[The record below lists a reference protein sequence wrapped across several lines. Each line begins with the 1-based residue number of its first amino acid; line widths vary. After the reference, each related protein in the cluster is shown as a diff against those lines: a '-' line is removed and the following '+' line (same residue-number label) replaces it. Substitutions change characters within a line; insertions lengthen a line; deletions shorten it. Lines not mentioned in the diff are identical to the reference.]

1 MFGGIKKTNH
11 PFFHGCTRILCYGA
25 KGKGQLCRSLTF
37 GLLKSGVDFLFL
49 VQISLTSIFKMAK
62 WHLAPLAF
70 DIQVTMDRTA
80 LNLSCMKHGTMFP
93 HISSWQKG
101 CHISPWVQIPVLCL
115 DCSWGAY
122 CPHGRMLP
130 LAAVLSSIPTFWK

>member
-1 MFGGIKKTNH
+1 
-11 PFFHGCTRILCYGA
+11 
-25 KGKGQLCRSLTF
+25 
-37 GLLKSGVDFLFL
+37 
-49 VQISLTSIFKMAK
+49 MAR

-70 DIQVTMDRTA
+70 DIQVAMDRTA

-115 DCSWGAY
+115 ECSWGAY
-122 CPHGRMLP
+122 CPHGRSVAFGCCIEQHAYL
-130 LAAVLSSIPTFWK
+130 LEINYVLRIALVDLH